1 MSKPFKRPIAGPKR
15 ALGGS
20 SSQVRKP
27 VGVRA
32 GANLRGADEG
42 YLYVAGVRDASQRV
56 TEYRVGRTCLLTIIG
71 IANDGC

>member
-1 MSKPFKRPIAGPKR
+1 M
-15 ALGGS
+15 
-20 SSQVRKP
+20 
-27 VGVRA
+27 GVRA